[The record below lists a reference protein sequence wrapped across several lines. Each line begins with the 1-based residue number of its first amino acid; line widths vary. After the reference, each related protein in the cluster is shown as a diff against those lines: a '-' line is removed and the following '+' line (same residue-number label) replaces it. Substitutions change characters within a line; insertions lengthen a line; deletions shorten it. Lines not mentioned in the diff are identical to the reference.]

1 VSGRNAPMPAR
12 RATRRGRRAAIF
24 GTIAGLV
31 IAGVIIGVNRFSFD
45 AFKPRVEAALSSA
58 TGRQVVI
65 HGRLGLALSLH
76 PTIAVN
82 DVTVANPAGFSRPD
96 MATIQSLD
104 VQLALLSLLH
114 RQVAVDSLVVEKP
127 DILLERTAS
136 GAVNWQFA
144 PAPKQAT
151 AAVTPSGPQTVSR
164 PMRLS
169 LSRMQIENARI
180 AYRDDRTGHLAAT
193 DVKELTVTSAGA
205 DAPMLVG
212 GQAVVN
218 GLPVGLVGQTGSVAG
233 LQSSGKP
240 WPVALTLTA
249 AGAKLAAGGGIAEPL
264 AGKGY
269 NLAVN
274 ASVPDLAAL
283 RPLAPKAGL
292 PALHSITLAGRVAD
306 SGGPIPAISGVVLR
320 TGAGDLAPLMPGMT
334 VTQASLS
341 VPALDQPVTAELA
354 GSLKGAPVSFS
365 GTVGPVSKLLTGQP
379 AGPFPIDVSAKSGA
393 SSFSAKG
400 GVADPAHLTG
410 MDVAVNAATPD
421 LAALQGLAGRPL
433 PKLTN
438 VSFSAQVRDLG
449 GLAKGI
455 SFTGMKFASAQ
466 GDLAGDVSLVPGK
479 PPSIKG
485 KLASN
490 RLDLDAMQTA
500 VGTPPAAGPAVRPS
514 AAAPSPAPA
523 ARAGGPVISNKPLPF
538 NELHQANADLGLTVG
553 TLVIQRQTWRNVVLQ
568 VSLQNGRLRVE
579 PFRALLPAGA
589 LDATITADANPPA
602 PPVSV
607 RLSAPAIGLKTLLA
621 ALGQPGFVSGTAD
634 VQADLRG
641 AGATAQAIAGS
652 LNGTMSVT
660 MGGGQIDTAVLEK
673 LLGPALTRANPAGLL
688 AHGGTSD
695 IKCLAV
701 RMAAHDGV
709 ATLNPI
715 MFSSGLI
722 TAHGSG
728 TVNLRAQ
735 MLDLH
740 LYSQGRIGGTGFEVP
755 LTVTGPLADPHAALN
770 QTGAANA
777 GFQAVIGALAGKN
790 ATGALLP
797 AGPSC
802 AAAMAEARGQAA
814 STSAA
819 PKPTAAVPHLP
830 QKLPNA
836 GKLLQQLFRP

>member
-1 VSGRNAPMPAR
+1 VSGRNSPMPAG
-12 RATRRGRRAAIF
+12 RATRRSRRAAIF
-24 GTIAGLV
+24 GTVAGLV
-31 IAGVIIGVNRFSFD
+31 IAGVIVGVNRFSFD

-96 MATIQSLD
+96 TATIQSLD
-104 VQLALLSLLH
+104 VQLALLPLLH
-114 RQVAVDSLVVEKP
+114 RQVSVDSLVVEKP

-144 PAPKQAT
+144 PAPKQA
-151 AAVTPSGPQTVSR
+151 AATVTPGGPQTVSR
-164 PMRLS
+164 PMGLS
-169 LSRMQIENARI
+169 LSRVRIENARI
-180 AYRDDRTGHLAAT
+180 AYRDDRTGHVAAA
-193 DVKELTVTSAGA
+193 DVRELTLTSAGA
-205 DAPMLVG
+205 DAPMQVG
-212 GQAVVN
+212 AQGVVN
-218 GLPVGLVGQTGSVAG
+218 GLMVDLAGQTGSLAG
-233 LQSSGKP
+233 LQTPAKP

-249 AGAKLAAGGGIAEPL
+249 AEAKLAVEGGIAEPV

-292 PALHSITLAGRVAD
+292 PALHNVTLAAHVAD
-306 SGGPIPAISGVVLR
+306 SGGPIPAISSVVLH
-320 TGAGDLAPLMPGMT
+320 TGAGDLGPLMPGLT

-354 GSLKGAPVSFS
+354 GSLKGAPLSFS

-379 AGPFPIDVSAKSGA
+379 AGPFPINVSAKSGA

-400 GVADPAHLTG
+400 GIADPAHLTG
-410 MDVAVNAATPD
+410 MDVAVAAATPD
-421 LAALQGLAGRPL
+421 LAALGGLAGRPL

-438 VSFSAQVRDLG
+438 VSFSGQVRDLG
-449 GLAKGI
+449 GLAKGV

-490 RLDLDAMQTA
+490 QLDLDAMQAA
-500 VGTPPAAGPAVRPS
+500 VGAPPAAPAGQPTPAAP
-514 AAAPSPAPA
+514 AAAPAPA
-523 ARAGGPVISNKPLPF
+523 RARGPVISNKPLPF

-553 TLVIQRQTWRNVVLQ
+553 TLVIQGQTWRNVVLQ
-568 VSLQNGRLRVE
+568 VSLENGRLRVE
-579 PFRALLPAGA
+579 PFKATLPAGA
-589 LDATITADANPPA
+589 LDAAITADANPPA

-607 RLSAPAIGLKTLLA
+607 RLSAPAIGMKPLLA
-621 ALGQPGFVSGTAD
+621 ALGQPGFASGTAD
-634 VQADLRG
+634 VQADLQG

-660 MGGGQIDTAVLEK
+660 MGGGRIDTAVLEK
-673 LLGPALTRANPAGLL
+673 LLGPALARANPGGLL

-701 RMAAHDGV
+701 RMVAHDGV

-715 MFSSGLI
+715 MFSSGLV
-722 TAHGSG
+722 TASGSG

-735 MLDLH
+735 TLDLH
-740 LYSQGRIGGTGFEVP
+740 LFPQGRIGGTGFEVP
-755 LTVTGPLADPHAALN
+755 LTVTGSLADPHAALN

-790 ATGALLP
+790 MAGALLP
-797 AGPSC
+797 AGPTC
-802 AAAMAEARGQAA
+802 ATAMAEARGPAA
-814 STSAA
+814 PASAA
-819 PKPTAAVPHLP
+819 PKPAAAVPHLP